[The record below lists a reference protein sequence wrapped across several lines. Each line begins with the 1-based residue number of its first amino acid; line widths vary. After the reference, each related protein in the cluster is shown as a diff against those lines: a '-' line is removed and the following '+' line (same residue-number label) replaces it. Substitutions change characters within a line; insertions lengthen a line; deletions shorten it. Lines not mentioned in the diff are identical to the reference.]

1 MLKLI
6 ILETDF
12 VERTGSKMP
21 AETEI
26 CRYFHDLEQCADCM
40 VMFQITQASVRQTE
54 IDVSFA
60 FFDTIHKTLCVH
72 TIDSHTGAFLS
83 CCNFSFLMI

>member
-26 CRYFHDLEQCADCM
+26 CRYF
-40 VMFQITQASVRQTE
+40 
-54 IDVSFA
+54 
-60 FFDTIHKTLCVH
+60 
-72 TIDSHTGAFLS
+72 
-83 CCNFSFLMI
+83 